1 MRSAATHAALL
12 AATLLLTP
20 LGSTHASTNADQQ
33 VVRSPNGRLVVTVA
47 IGEALSWTVEF
58 EGQPLLGPAS
68 LSMTLGDGR
77 SLGEAPHLLSA
88 EMRSVDE
95 TMQPIIPVKTSTV
108 RNTYSEL
115 VLDFGDYDLIIRAYD
130 DAAAYRFRT
139 RLQGEIT
146 VRAEEVAFA
155 FGGDHRVYFPREDG
169 FVSHNER
176 TYQERSLASI
186 AEGELASLPTLV
198 AIEGGPKV
206 LVTEADLRSYPGLWL
221 EGTGTTT
228 LRGTLPA
235 YVLEEKMTN
244 DRDSEV
250 VRRADYLAR
259 TTGTR
264 SFPWRVAVVAARDAD
279 LLENQTVYLLSGE
292 IEIDDTSWIR
302 PGKVAWDW
310 WNANNL
316 FGVDFE
322 AGVNTATY
330 QHYID
335 FAARFGIEYIVLD
348 EGWYVLGDLLTTAPD
363 MDVPRLFDYAA
374 EKGVEIIPWVVWK
387 TLEDQLEPAL
397 EQFERWGAAGIKV
410 DFMQRDDQRMVEYYE
425 TVARAAAKR
434 HLLVDFHG
442 AYKPAGLSR
451 RFPNVI
457 TREGVKG
464 LEHSKWSDE
473 VTPEHDVTLPFIRMV
488 TGPMDYTPGAMVNAQ
503 KESFRDIFRRPM
515 SQGTRCHQLAMFVV
529 YESPLQMLADSPAH
543 YGGEPEAMDL
553 LATVPT
559 VWDETIAL
567 DARVADYLL
576 MARRRDAEWYVAAM
590 TDWQARELELDF
602 SFLPKGSF
610 RLDIWRDGPN
620 ASRYGSDFQ
629 RLVRTV
635 SNRDIITIRLAPGG
649 GWVGRLTESDQPTA
663 TAPPAE

>member
-1 MRSAATHAALL
+1 MFDSLERKEGSMRSAATHAALL

-20 LGSTHASTNADQQ
+20 LGSTRASTNADQQ

-363 MDVPRLFDYAA
+363 MDVPRLSCS
-374 EKGVEIIPWVVWK
+374 
-387 TLEDQLEPAL
+387 T
-397 EQFERWGAAGIKV
+397 
-410 DFMQRDDQRMVEYYE
+410 
-425 TVARAAAKR
+425 
-434 HLLVDFHG
+434 
-442 AYKPAGLSR
+442 
-451 RFPNVI
+451 
-457 TREGVKG
+457 
-464 LEHSKWSDE
+464 
-473 VTPEHDVTLPFIRMV
+473 TPPR
-488 TGPMDYTPGAMVNAQ
+488 
-503 KESFRDIFRRPM
+503 K
-515 SQGTRCHQLAMFVV
+515 
-529 YESPLQMLADSPAH
+529 
-543 YGGEPEAMDL
+543 
-553 LATVPT
+553 
-559 VWDETIAL
+559 
-567 DARVADYLL
+567 
-576 MARRRDAEWYVAAM
+576 
-590 TDWQARELELDF
+590 
-602 SFLPKGSF
+602 
-610 RLDIWRDGPN
+610 
-620 ASRYGSDFQ
+620 ASRSSPGSYGRRWRSS
-629 RLVRTV
+629 
-635 SNRDIITIRLAPGG
+635 SNRRSSSSSAG
-649 GWVGRLTESDQPTA
+649 
-663 TAPPAE
+663 APPASRSISCSATTSGWSRPTRRSRARPPNDSCWSTSTAPTSRRASGAASPTSSRAKASKASSTPNGATR